1 MTGDKAIYDNGR
13 HLFAKLYEPAR
24 TTKTGNYGLSP
35 YLYGQERGSGEKSR
49 SGSIT
54 PDNIVEER
62 KRRVSYAGRSKV
74 CNYGYV
80 GETRER
86 MFDILINSQKAMSKK
101 VFISCIYNNTIKI
114 ILPIIGY
121 PTIYLHHM
129 FPSLATER
137 EDGWYTHNIIF
148 LRRRTRACQYCTS

>member
-1 MTGDKAIYDNGR
+1 MTGDNAIYDNGR

-24 TTKTGNYGLSP
+24 TTKNRSYGLSP
-35 YLYGQERGSGEKSR
+35 NLYDHGRDSGEKSR

-101 VFISCIYNNTIKI
+101 VFITCTNNQNQST
-114 ILPIIGY
+114 L
-121 PTIYLHHM
+121 
-129 FPSLATER
+129 
-137 EDGWYTHNIIF
+137 
-148 LRRRTRACQYCTS
+148 

>member
-1 MTGDKAIYDNGR
+1 MTGDNAIYDNGR

-24 TTKTGNYGLSP
+24 TTKTGSYGLSP
-35 YLYGQERGSGEKSR
+35 NLYDQGRGSGEKSR

-54 PDNIVEER
+54 PDNIAEER

-101 VFISCIYNNTIKI
+101 VFITCTSNITIKI
-114 ILPIIGY
+114 NLVK
-121 PTIYLHHM
+121 
-129 FPSLATER
+129 
-137 EDGWYTHNIIF
+137 
-148 LRRRTRACQYCTS
+148 Q

>member
-1 MTGDKAIYDNGR
+1 MTGDNAIYDNGR

-24 TTKTGNYGLSP
+24 TTKNRSYGLSP
-35 YLYGQERGSGEKSR
+35 NLYDHGRDSGEKSR

-101 VFISCIYNNTIKI
+101 VFISCTSKITIKI
-114 ILPIIGY
+114 NHFPNIGS
-121 PTIYLHHM
+121 PCYL
-129 FPSLATER
+129 FTSYIPFI
-137 EDGWYTHNIIF
+137 GN
-148 LRRRTRACQYCTS
+148 RRRGWLVYSQHHLP

>member
-24 TTKTGNYGLSP
+24 TTKTGSYGLSP
-35 YLYGQERGSGEKSR
+35 NLYDQGRGSGEKSR

-101 VFISCIYNNTIKI
+101 VFITCIYNNTIKI
-114 ILPIIGY
+114 ILLIMGY
-121 PTIYLHHM
+121 PTSYIPFIGNRKRGWLVYSQHHL
-129 FPSLATER
+129 P
-137 EDGWYTHNIIF
+137 
-148 LRRRTRACQYCTS
+148 

>member
-24 TTKTGNYGLSP
+24 TTKTGSYGLSP
-35 YLYGQERGSGEKSR
+35 NLYDQGRGSGEKSR

-101 VFISCIYNNTIKI
+101 VFITCIYNITIKI
-114 ILPIIGY
+114 NYFTNYWLPYYLSTSYIPFIGNRKRGWLVY
-121 PTIYLHHM
+121 SQHHL
-129 FPSLATER
+129 P
-137 EDGWYTHNIIF
+137 
-148 LRRRTRACQYCTS
+148 

>member
-1 MTGDKAIYDNGR
+1 MFYIKRDSIMTGDNAIYDNGR

-24 TTKTGNYGLSP
+24 TTKNRSYGLSP
-35 YLYGQERGSGEKSR
+35 NLYDHGRDSGEKSR

-101 VFISCIYNNTIKI
+101 VFITCTNNQNQSTN
-114 ILPIIGY
+114 
-121 PTIYLHHM
+121 
-129 FPSLATER
+129 SL
-137 EDGWYTHNIIF
+137 
-148 LRRRTRACQYCTS
+148 